1 MDAGRSGDPPNR
13 NIIMRALGIVEEIE
27 SDISV
32 QRILAGDIFLLCSD
46 GLNGMVPDDTIID
59 ILDEVPET
67 GIDRAWRQ
75 LIQEANDH
83 GGKDNVTVVLA
94 RFG

>member
-32 QRILAGDIFLLCSD
+32 QRIQAGDIFLLCSD

-67 GIDRAWRQ
+67 GIDRAWRR

>member
-1 MDAGRSGDPPNR
+1 
-13 NIIMRALGIVEEIE
+13 
-27 SDISV
+27 
-32 QRILAGDIFLLCSD
+32 
-46 GLNGMVPDDTIID
+46 MVPDDTIID
-59 ILDEVPET
+59 TLDEIDET

-94 RFG
+94 RFS

>member
-1 MDAGRSGDPPNR
+1 
-13 NIIMRALGIVEEIE
+13 MRALGIVEDVEA
-27 SDISV
+27 DISV

-59 ILDEVPET
+59 ILAEIPET

-94 RFG
+94 RFV

>member
-1 MDAGRSGDPPNR
+1 
-13 NIIMRALGIVEEIE
+13 
-27 SDISV
+27 
-32 QRILAGDIFLLCSD
+32 
-46 GLNGMVPDDTIID
+46 MVPDDTIID
-59 ILDEVPET
+59 ILEEVPET
-67 GIDRAWRQ
+67 GIDRAWRR